1 MQVTWGYSARE
12 LRSGNRVPVIADTAS
27 TVNGHALIVG
37 MTGAGKTYTLKRMI
51 REMAA
56 TGDPAQP
63 ARFYVF
69 DIHGD
74 IDIDG
79 ASTVMFSE
87 QTGYGLNPLRV
98 NPDVHFGGVRKRVQG
113 FMSTMN
119 SVMRELGPKQQATL
133 RNVLYDVYERHG
145 FRQEDPSTW
154 AVNEDETHLL
164 SNGTDGRIYIDVPI
178 AEKDDA
184 KSLGARWDAG
194 ARCWYIDSRE
204 YEGAITRWPPK
215 TLSRTHPSIKDVLR
229 TARYIMQQSFL
240 GSGQEA
246 ITCLGVVNKASAAY
260 QRKLLEALRQGE
272 RAFRDEKLQADI
284 EKAKQK
290 AIDAYADYVS
300 AIATGREVDDVMRY
314 DSTDVLKSVV
324 DRLENLNAIGIF
336 KAKAPPFD
344 PRAAVWR
351 YDIRALGKEERKL
364 FVLFR
369 LEELFAEAV
378 QRGEQK
384 TIRDVIFLDEAH
396 IFFDDDPENIINT
409 IAKEAR
415 KFGVALICISQS
427 PTHFSED
434 FIAAVST
441 KVILGIDELY
451 WKGSVAK
458 MRVEEAA
465 LAWVRL
471 QKSML
476 VQIKSR
482 GATKN
487 DWNWVV
493 IPEASDSHG

>member
-178 AEKDDA
+178 AEK
-184 KSLGARWDAG
+184 
-194 ARCWYIDSRE
+194 E
-204 YEGAITRWPPK
+204 T
-215 TLSRTHPSIKDVLR
+215 
-229 TARYIMQQSFL
+229 
-240 GSGQEA
+240 
-246 ITCLGVVNKASAAY
+246 N
-260 QRKLLEALRQGE
+260 
-272 RAFRDEKLQADI
+272 
-284 EKAKQK
+284 
-290 AIDAYADYVS
+290 
-300 AIATGREVDDVMRY
+300 
-314 DSTDVLKSVV
+314 
-324 DRLENLNAIGIF
+324 
-336 KAKAPPFD
+336 
-344 PRAAVWR
+344 
-351 YDIRALGKEERKL
+351 
-364 FVLFR
+364 
-369 LEELFAEAV
+369 
-378 QRGEQK
+378 
-384 TIRDVIFLDEAH
+384 
-396 IFFDDDPENIINT
+396 
-409 IAKEAR
+409 
-415 KFGVALICISQS
+415 
-427 PTHFSED
+427 
-434 FIAAVST
+434 
-441 KVILGIDELY
+441 
-451 WKGSVAK
+451 
-458 MRVEEAA
+458 
-465 LAWVRL
+465 
-471 QKSML
+471 
-476 VQIKSR
+476 
-482 GATKN
+482 
-487 DWNWVV
+487 
-493 IPEASDSHG
+493 